1 MPSLSCVVTC
11 RWPWNRLLP
20 TWTRLSCPRR
30 LRSPAHHPRCR
41 HVPSRPVI
49 DHQHTIAT
57 LWSLSF
63 DRLRAVHP
71 AAVQLLGLCAY
82 LAPEPIPLDL
92 FTDHPEQLPAP
103 LDHVAGDPLAFA
115 ETVGALIDYSL
126 ARRTDAGLL
135 LHRLVQAVIRQ
146 PGPNQPQDSHPLPV
160 VLGLLRADL
169 PEEIMAAP
177 QNWLRWRQL
186 LPHVLTATAHHDDA
200 NPTAAN
206 ATSWLLDRAATYQQ
220 THGQSAIARPLLERA
235 LQLYETAYG
244 PDHPVFAPPSD
255 SSSPSNLPQ
264 QVKSSLSCSQSSAT
278 ARPWS

>member
-1 MPSLSCVVTC
+1 
-11 RWPWNRLLP
+11 
-20 TWTRLSCPRR
+20 
-30 LRSPAHHPRCR
+30 
-41 HVPSRPVI
+41 
-49 DHQHTIAT
+49 
-57 LWSLSF
+57 
-63 DRLRAVHP
+63 
-71 AAVQLLGLCAY
+71 VQLLSLCAY

-146 PGPNQPQDSHPLPV
+146 SGPNQPQDSHPLPV

-206 ATSWLLDRAATYQQ
+206 ATSWLLD
-220 THGQSAIARPLLERA
+220 
-235 LQLYETAYG
+235 
-244 PDHPVFAPPSD
+244 APPPTSKPTVNRPSPD
-255 SSSPSNLPQ
+255 PCWSGRCSSTRSPMGPTTPFSRHHRIRPAPAT
-264 QVKSSLSCSQSSAT
+264 SLS
-278 ARPWS
+278 R